1 MSGTMRALVAHGA
14 KTASVD
20 ENVKIPS
27 LRPDYVL
34 VKTIAV
40 ALNPTD
46 WKHIDFVQSPA
57 TIGCDFAGIV
67 EDVGAEVQA
76 RWEKGDRVFGFA
88 HGGNVVQ
95 PEDGAFGEF
104 LVAKGATTMRVPDDM
119 SFEEAATFG
128 VGTVTVGQGMYQTL
142 GLPFPD
148 QPVEKAF
155 PILIYG
161 GSSATGAL
169 AVQYAKL

>member
-1 MSGTMRALVAHGA
+1 MVGTMRAIKAHGA
-14 KTASVD
+14 KVASVESD
-20 ENVKIPS
+20 VNIPS

-34 VKTIAV
+34 VRNIAV

-46 WKHIDFVQSPA
+46 WKHIDFVESTA

-67 EDVGAEVQA
+67 EGVGEDVKT
-76 RWEKGDRVFGFA
+76 RWKKGDRVCGFV

-104 LVAKGATTMRVPDDM
+104 LVAKGETIMRIPDDM

-128 VGTVTVGQGMYQTL
+128 VGTLTVGQGMYQTL
-142 GLPFPD
+142 GLPSPD
-148 QPVEKAF
+148 KPAETPF

-161 GSSATGAL
+161 GSTATGVL
-169 AVQYAKL
+169 AIQYAKL

>member
-1 MSGTMRALVAHGA
+1 MRVLKAHGA
-14 KTASVD
+14 KTASID
-20 ENVKIPS
+20 SNIKLPS

-46 WKHIDFVQSPA
+46 WKHINFVESPA

-67 EDVGAEVQA
+67 ENVGADVKT
-76 RWEKGDRVFGFA
+76 RWKKGDRVYGFA
-88 HGGNVVQ
+88 HGGNEVQ

-104 LVAKGATTMRVPDDM
+104 LVAKGETIMRVPDDM

-128 VGTVTVGQGMYQTL
+128 VGTLTVGQGLYQSL

-148 QPVEKAF
+148 QPVEESF

-169 AVQYAKL
+169 AIQYAKL